1 MKKNETHI
9 NALSC
14 THLLF
19 CCNAMNLLNKLKI
32 YFMRLSTLSLCF
44 VIGSTL
50 VLSSCQKTS
59 IKDLDGLLHPNK
71 DNTYIG
77 PEVRVGNGQARTFVT
92 LNGKNVPQ
100 EIGVVFMEE
109 ALSGLPATNTLFTFE
124 LNHKAIEA
132 TPFEHVVVGL
142 NPGHALPPSGSI
154 GPHFDVRF
162 FMITN
167 EERLTIP
174 APPAP
179 GFDVYP
185 PAGYLPDG
193 VVPYVTTAQI
203 GRNWPS
209 GSFVAGQT
217 VNHTMVWGT
226 YNGAVIFINPAVT
239 LATLS
244 SGQSYSVAY
253 PQPQYFA
260 KHGYYPT
267 RYNIYKDEQGR
278 HIVSLSN
285 FVWR

>member
-1 MKKNETHI
+1 MKP
-9 NALSC
+9 
-14 THLLF
+14 
-19 CCNAMNLLNKLKI
+19 KI
-32 YFMRLSTLSLCF
+32 ILQ
-44 VIGSTL
+44 VV
-50 VLSSCQKTS
+50 VLMLITGFFTSCQKEHVEFQANQPG
-59 IKDLDGLLHPNK
+59 KY
-71 DNTYIG
+71 NTFYG
-77 PEVRVGNGQARTFVT
+77 PEQQVGDGSARTFAT
-92 LNGKNVPQ
+92 ISHTGVPQ
-100 EIGVVFMEE
+100 EIGVIFTKE
-109 ALSGLPATNTLFTFE
+109 ALSGLPTTNTLYTLE
-124 LNHKAIEA
+124 LHHKAIEA

-154 GPHFDVRF
+154 GAHFDVRF

-185 PAGYLPDG
+185 PAGYLPAG
-193 VVPYVTTAQI
+193 LVPYVTSAQI

-226 YNGAVIFINPAVT
+226 YNGKVIFINPAVT
-239 LATLS
+239 LAELA
-244 SGQSYSVAY
+244 SGNRSSVAY

-267 RYNIYKDEQGR
+267 KYNIYEDDKGS
-278 HIVSLSN
+278 HYVTLSD
-285 FVWR
+285 FVWQ